1 MRRVVLSAVALVLFV
16 APTLVAC
23 SSDTDDT
30 ATAGGETATVEHS
43 YGTTAIEGTPERIV
57 ATSSQWLDALVELG
71 VQPIVYYSA
80 GSYGDERGLYPWQ
93 TDVSPVALSAAAE
106 TSVPVEEV
114 AALEPDLILGAWQI
128 ASQNDYDT
136 ISAVAPT
143 IGPLAD
149 TGADRWDEQVRVLG
163 EVLGRT
169 DDAER
174 IIADRNAE
182 IEAVANA

>member
-1 MRRVVLSAVALVLFV
+1 M
-16 APTLVAC
+16 
-23 SSDTDDT
+23 
-30 ATAGGETATVEHS
+30 
-43 YGTTAIEGTPERIV
+43 
-57 ATSSQWLDALVELG
+57 
-71 VQPIVYYSA
+71 
-80 GSYGDERGLYPWQ
+80 
-93 TDVSPVALSAAAE
+93 
-106 TSVPVEEV
+106 PVEEV

-143 IGPLAD
+143 IGPLGD
-149 TGADRWDEQVRVLG
+149 TGVDRWDEQVRVLG